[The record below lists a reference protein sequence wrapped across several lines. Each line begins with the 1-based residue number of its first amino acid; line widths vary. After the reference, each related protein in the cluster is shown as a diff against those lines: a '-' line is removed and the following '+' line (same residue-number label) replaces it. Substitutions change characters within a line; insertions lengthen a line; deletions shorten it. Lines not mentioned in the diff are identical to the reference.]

1 MFGFSKKD
9 LKKLKKDDLIVIIQ
23 EQDVKR
29 ERHEE
34 HMGNFDEG
42 IRKLTSSF
50 ANLKPELTISKNIT
64 ISTNLLSEKLAQ
76 MEGQC

>member
-34 HMGNFDEG
+34 HMENFDEG
-42 IRKLTSSF
+42 IRKLTSNF